1 MTKVRPVFDGSFF
14 LILFALAALGALAW
28 WRGGNELLVD
38 GLGRGSALLVRFGA
52 VLVLSFLAAG
62 LAEVLIPRDAIARVM
77 GQDSGLSGILLATGA
92 GALTPAGPFV
102 ALPIAAVMQAS
113 GAGPGPVVAYLTGWS
128 LLALHRFV
136 AWEIPILGPRFAF
149 FRLGVTLLLPV
160 LAGLVAR
167 ALTRG

>member
-1 MTKVRPVFDGSFF
+1 MGKGRPVLDGSFF
-14 LILFALAALGALAW
+14 VILAALVALSALAW
-28 WRGGNELLVD
+28 WRGGSALLLD
-38 GLGRGSALLVRFGA
+38 GLGKGGQQLVRFGA

-92 GALTPAGPFV
+92 GAVTPAGPFV
-102 ALPIAAVMQAS
+102 ALPIASVMLAS

-128 LLALHRFV
+128 LLAIHRFV
-136 AWEIPILGPRFAF
+136 AWEIPILGPRFAT
-149 FRLGVTLLLPV
+149 FRLGVTLVLPV
-160 LAGLVAR
+160 LAGWVAR